1 MSLKAHMKAGGAS
14 GMRHFLV
21 ISAVIL
27 ICAAALFS
35 CARGGDLF
43 AYRAENCA
51 FDLVFTADTGDG
63 GVRGAVKKRGESF
76 ALTLIREGTANVVF
90 TYNGENVYLCV
101 GELRIALSAD
111 ASETLRYTLDTL
123 FARGEE
129 AAAVRRS
136 EDGEFTV
143 ITGKMGE
150 VTLDKTLTPVA
161 VTVFSRGTERKIAIE
176 NYTCTAGEQK

>member
-1 MSLKAHMKAGGAS
+1 M
-14 GMRHFLV
+14 
-21 ISAVIL
+21 IL

-63 GVRGAVKKRGESF
+63 GVREVRCAVKKRGESF
-76 ALTLIREGTANVVF
+76 ALTLIREGTADVVF

-143 ITGKMGE
+143 ITGKRGE

-161 VTVFSRGTERKIAIE
+161 VTVFSRGTEREIAIE